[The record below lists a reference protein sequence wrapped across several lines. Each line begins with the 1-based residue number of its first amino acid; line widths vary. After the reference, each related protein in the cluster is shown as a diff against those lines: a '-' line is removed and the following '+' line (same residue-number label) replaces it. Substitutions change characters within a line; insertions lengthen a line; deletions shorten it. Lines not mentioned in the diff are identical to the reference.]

1 MDLVMELMPNKM
13 SFRYVIEHCLM
24 FSGTGMA
31 FALMQD
37 YPLLL
42 GFISGAIT
50 GLILSLPVYLVVRII
65 NYCRRTKPS

>member
-1 MDLVMELMPNKM
+1 MELMPNKM

-31 FALMQD
+31 FAAIQD

-42 GFISGAIT
+42 GFISGAVT
-50 GLILSLPVYLVVRII
+50 GLILSLPVYIVVSLIHYYRGTHS
-65 NYCRRTKPS
+65 R